1 MRAPRI
7 YFFDPWPDCLFLSH
21 INMYH
26 PMRTLLIV
34 ALFLG
39 LALPATAQ
47 SLASKPITTTSPVI
61 KPGAEQVKSYLP
73 LLKGKRV
80 AIFAN
85 QTSMIGKTH
94 LVDSL
99 QQLGVD
105 IRVIF
110 GPEHGFRGDADAGEK
125 VGNYVDKKTGIPVV
139 SLYGQKRRP
148 DEKDLSEIDVMVFD
162 IQDVGVRFYTYIS
175 SLEAYMQSAMEFNK
189 PLIVLDRPNPNGF
202 YVDGPVLDLQYR
214 SFIGMQPIPIV
225 YGLTIGE
232 YAKLLLGE
240 GWILK
245 HNSEKKEAPRDE
257 AAAAVAAPLA
267 AAATLVAEPTA
278 MSLATEEPGEMLLTS
293 CEEEAINQKLA
304 DRGGFA
310 LIVICCKNYTHRSLY
325 EPPVK
330 PSPNI
335 PNLAT
340 MYLYPST
347 CFFEGTTLSE
357 GRGTDKPFML
367 FGHPALPKQLVK
379 FTPQPNAG
387 AKNSKHYG
395 NVCYGWDLSG
405 TPQQVLAKTKGAIQ
419 LKWLIEAYRLF
430 PDKDSFFLL
439 PKSGDMKG
447 SFFNKLAGNNEL
459 WQQIRRGLSEE
470 EIKKSWQPALR
481 AYKAIRKKYLLY
493 EDFE

>member
-1 MRAPRI
+1 
-7 YFFDPWPDCLFLSH
+7 
-21 INMYH
+21 
-26 PMRTLLIV
+26 MRTLSIALLICLTV
-34 ALFLG
+34 MVR
-39 LALPATAQ
+39 AQ
-47 SLASKPITTTSPVI
+47 QVSPLRAAKPDASHSTTI
-61 KPGAEQVKSYLP
+61 MPGAAQVKTYLP
-73 LLKGKRV
+73 LLEGKRV

-85 QTSMIGKTH
+85 QTSLIGKTH

-110 GPEHGFRGDADAGEK
+110 GPEHGFRGNADAGEK
-125 VGNYVDKKTGIPVV
+125 VSNYTDEKTGIPVV

-148 DEKDLSEIDVMVFD
+148 DEKDLSEIDVMIFD

-175 SLEAYMQSAMEFNK
+175 SLETYMLSAMEFNK
-189 PLIVLDRPNPNGF
+189 PLIILDRPNPNGF

-232 YAKLLLGE
+232 YAKMLFGE
-240 GWILK
+240 KWIQKSNELK
-245 HNSEKKEAPRDE
+245 KDGVKQEKIQ
-257 AAAAVAAPLA
+257 
-267 AAATLVAEPTA
+267 
-278 MSLATEEPGEMLLTS
+278 LATGTLDDVAMPASNAVRLTEEEINTPISTS
-293 CEEEAINQKLA
+293 CDDESFNKKMIDQ
-304 DRGGFA
+304 GGFS
-310 LIVICCKNYTHRSLY
+310 LIVICCSNYTHRSLY

-335 PNLAT
+335 PDLQT

-347 CFFEGTTLSE
+347 CFFEGTALSE

-367 FGHPALPKQLVK
+367 FGHPSLPKQLVK

-387 AKNSKHYG
+387 AKSSKHYG
-395 NVCYGWDLSG
+395 KVCYGWDISG
-405 TPQQVLAKTKGAIQ
+405 TPEEVLARTKGKIQ
-419 LKWLIEAYRLF
+419 LKWLLEAYRLF
-430 PDKDSFFLL
+430 PEKDSFFLL

-459 WQQIRRGLSEE
+459 WQQIRQGLSEE
-470 EIKKSWQPALR
+470 EIKKTWQPALR
-481 AYKAIRKKYLLY
+481 EYKAIRKKYLLY

>member
-1 MRAPRI
+1 MRI
-7 YFFDPWPDCLFLSH
+7 LS
-21 INMYH
+21 
-26 PMRTLLIV
+26 IV
-34 ALFLG
+34 ALLVCM
-39 LALPATAQ
+39 
-47 SLASKPITTTSPVI
+47 TTTAVAQKTTPAAAPKSASTKPPLI
-61 KPGAEQVKSYLP
+61 LPGAEQVKTYLP
-73 LLKGKRV
+73 LLEGKRV
-80 AIFAN
+80 AVFAN
-85 QTSMIGKTH
+85 QTSLIGKTH

-99 QQLGVD
+99 QKLGVD

-125 VGNYVDKKTGIPVV
+125 VSNYIDKKTGIPVV

-148 DEKDLSEIDVMVFD
+148 DEKDLSEIDVMLFD
-162 IQDVGVRFYTYIS
+162 IQDVGVRFYTFIS
-175 SLEAYMQSAMEFNK
+175 SLETYMQSAQEFNK
-189 PLIVLDRPNPNGF
+189 PLIILDRPNPNGF

-232 YAKLLLGE
+232 YAKMLLGE
-240 GWILK
+240 NWIQK
-245 HNSEKKEAPRDE
+245 HNELKKEETRQATVQTPAPSLAVG
-257 AAAAVAAPLA
+257 AALAEAPLA
-267 AAATLVAEPTA
+267 LALVTEE
-278 MSLATEEPGEMLLTS
+278 ATELMSKS
-293 CEEEAINQKLA
+293 CDDEAFNKKAIEQ
-304 DRGGFA
+304 GGFS

-325 EPPVK
+325 EPPIK

-335 PNLAT
+335 PDLST

-347 CFFEGTTLSE
+347 CFFEGTALSE

-367 FGHPALPKQLVK
+367 FGHPSLPKQLVK

-387 AKNSKHYG
+387 AKSSKHYG
-395 NVCYGWDLSG
+395 KLCYGWDVSG
-405 TPQQVLAKTKGAIQ
+405 TPKEVLAKAKGQIQ
-419 LKWLIEAYRLF
+419 LRWLLEAYRLF

-439 PKSGDMKG
+439 PKSGDIKA

-459 WQQIRRGLSEE
+459 WQQIRQGLSEE

-481 AYKAIRKKYLLY
+481 DYKAIRKKYLLY

>member
-1 MRAPRI
+1 
-7 YFFDPWPDCLFLSH
+7 
-21 INMYH
+21 
-26 PMRTLLIV
+26 MRTLSIALLICLTV
-34 ALFLG
+34 MVR
-39 LALPATAQ
+39 AQ
-47 SLASKPITTTSPVI
+47 QVSPLRAAKPDASHSTTI
-61 KPGAEQVKSYLP
+61 MPGAAQVKTYLP
-73 LLKGKRV
+73 LLEGKRV

-85 QTSMIGKTH
+85 QTSLIGKTH

-110 GPEHGFRGDADAGEK
+110 GPEHGFRGNADAGEK
-125 VGNYVDKKTGIPVV
+125 VSNYTDEKTGIPVV
-139 SLYGQKRRP
+139 SLYGHKRRP
-148 DEKDLSEIDVMVFD
+148 DEKDLSEIDVMIFD

-175 SLEAYMQSAMEFNK
+175 SLETYMLSAMEFNK
-189 PLIVLDRPNPNGF
+189 PLIILDRPNPNGF

-232 YAKLLLGE
+232 YAKMLFGE
-240 GWILK
+240 KWIQKSNELK
-245 HNSEKKEAPRDE
+245 KDGVKQEKIQ
-257 AAAAVAAPLA
+257 
-267 AAATLVAEPTA
+267 
-278 MSLATEEPGEMLLTS
+278 LATGTLDDVAMPASNAARLTEEEINTPISTS
-293 CEEEAINQKLA
+293 CDDESFNKKMIDQ
-304 DRGGFA
+304 GGFS
-310 LIVICCKNYTHRSLY
+310 LIVICCSNYTHRSLY

-335 PNLAT
+335 PDLQT

-347 CFFEGTTLSE
+347 CFFEGTALSE

-367 FGHPALPKQLVK
+367 FGHPSLPKQLVK

-387 AKNSKHYG
+387 AKSSKHYG
-395 NVCYGWDLSG
+395 KVCYGWDISG
-405 TPQQVLAKTKGAIQ
+405 TPEEVLARTKGKIQ
-419 LKWLIEAYRLF
+419 LKWLLEAYRLF
-430 PDKDSFFLL
+430 PEKDSFFLL

-459 WQQIRRGLSEE
+459 WQQIRQGLSEE
-470 EIKKSWQPALR
+470 EIKKTWQPALR
-481 AYKAIRKKYLLY
+481 EYKAIRKKYLLY

>member
-1 MRAPRI
+1 MKRLPI
-7 YFFDPWPDCLFLSH
+7 TPLLTLF
-21 INMYH
+21 
-26 PMRTLLIV
+26 
-34 ALFLG
+34 ALF
-39 LALPATAQ
+39 AIRQPIAAQQNANSPAAVVT
-47 SLASKPITTTSPVI
+47 
-61 KPGAEQVKSYLP
+61 GAERVTSYLP
-73 LLKGKRV
+73 LLEGKRV

-85 QTSMIGKTH
+85 QTSLIGKTH

-99 QQLGVD
+99 QSVGVD

-148 DEKDLSEIDVMVFD
+148 DEKDLSEIDIMLFD
-162 IQDVGVRFYTYIS
+162 IQDVGVRFYTFIS
-175 SLEAYMQSAMEFNK
+175 SLETYMQSAMEFQK

-202 YVDGPVLDLQYR
+202 YVDGPVLDLPYR

-232 YAKLLLGE
+232 YATMLFGE
-240 GWILK
+240 GWVK
-245 HNSEKKEAPRDE
+245 PQNESKKEATTQSNT
-257 AAAAVAAPLA
+257 AAAA
-267 AAATLVAEPTA
+267 A
-278 MSLATEEPGEMLLTS
+278 MPARS
-293 CEEEAINQKLA
+293 
-304 DRGGFA
+304 DGFT
-310 LIVICCKNYTHRSLY
+310 LIVVNCENYTHRTLY

-335 PNLAT
+335 PNLQT

-347 CFFEGTTLSE
+347 CFFEGTALSE

-367 FGHPALPKQLVK
+367 FGHPSLPKQLVK

-395 NVCYGWDLSG
+395 KQCYGWDLSG
-405 TPQQVLAKTKGAIQ
+405 TPQEVLEKTKGQIQ
-419 LKWLIEAYRLF
+419 LKWLLEAYQLF
-430 PDKDSFFLL
+430 PEKDSFFLL

-459 WQQIRRGLSEE
+459 WQQIRKGLSEE
-470 EIKKSWQPALR
+470 EIKKSWQPALLE
-481 AYKAIRKKYLLY
+481 YKAIRKKYLLY

>member
-1 MRAPRI
+1 
-7 YFFDPWPDCLFLSH
+7 
-21 INMYH
+21 
-26 PMRTLLIV
+26 MRTLSIALLICLTGMV
-34 ALFLG
+34 R
-39 LALPATAQ
+39 AQ
-47 SLASKPITTTSPVI
+47 QVSPLRAAKPDASHSTTI
-61 KPGAEQVKSYLP
+61 MPGAAQVKTYLP
-73 LLKGKRV
+73 LLEGKRV

-85 QTSMIGKTH
+85 QTSLISKTH

-110 GPEHGFRGDADAGEK
+110 GPEHGFRGNADAGEK
-125 VGNYVDKKTGIPVV
+125 VSNYTDEKTGIPVV

-148 DEKDLSEIDVMVFD
+148 DEKDLSEIDVMIFD

-175 SLEAYMQSAMEFNK
+175 SLETYMLSAMEFNK
-189 PLIVLDRPNPNGF
+189 PLIILDRPNPNGF

-232 YAKLLLGE
+232 YAKMLFGE
-240 GWILK
+240 KWIQKSNELK
-245 HNSEKKEAPRDE
+245 KDGVKQEKIQ
-257 AAAAVAAPLA
+257 
-267 AAATLVAEPTA
+267 
-278 MSLATEEPGEMLLTS
+278 LATGTLDDVAMPASNAARLTEEEINTPISTS
-293 CEEEAINQKLA
+293 CDDGSFNKKMIDQ
-304 DRGGFA
+304 GGFS
-310 LIVICCKNYTHRSLY
+310 LIVICCSNYTHRSLY

-335 PNLAT
+335 PDLQT

-347 CFFEGTTLSE
+347 CFFEGTALSE

-367 FGHPALPKQLVK
+367 FGHPSLPKQLVK

-387 AKNSKHYG
+387 AKSSKHYG
-395 NVCYGWDLSG
+395 KVCYGWDISG
-405 TPQQVLAKTKGAIQ
+405 TPEEVLARTKGKIQ
-419 LKWLIEAYRLF
+419 LKWLLEAYRSF
-430 PDKDSFFLL
+430 PEKDSFFLL

-459 WQQIRRGLSEE
+459 WQQIRQGLSEE
-470 EIKKSWQPALR
+470 EIKKTWQPALR
-481 AYKAIRKKYLLY
+481 EYKAIRKKYLLY